1 MSDSMPTADEV
12 RSACF
17 TPVRIREGYDMG
29 AVDDFL
35 DRLAQTRD
43 RGEDVGPLVSGARF
57 PVVRMREGYAIEEI
71 DAFLDRFAADRP
83 ASRRA
88 GPSVPGAAGGDGVV
102 VEQRGILSRLFGRR
116 RA

>member
-1 MSDSMPTADEV
+1 MSDSMPTADEI

-43 RGEDVGPLVSGARF
+43 RGEDVGPLVSEARF

-83 ASRRA
+83 AARRA
-88 GPSVPGAAGGDGVV
+88 RPSVPGAAGGDGVV

-116 RA
+116 